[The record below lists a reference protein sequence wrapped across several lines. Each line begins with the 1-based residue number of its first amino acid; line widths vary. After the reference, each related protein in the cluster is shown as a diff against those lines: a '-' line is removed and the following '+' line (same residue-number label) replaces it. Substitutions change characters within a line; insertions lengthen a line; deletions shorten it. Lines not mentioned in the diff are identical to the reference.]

1 MAQERRFRSLV
12 RSKSRH
18 NFLTKYLEPSL
29 GLAMEAEGCEGEGM
43 EKKNPL
49 QISDLQGIDNFLGVP
64 RPGLEPGCLAALV
77 FETSASTY
85 SAIWASSLK
94 AMQRYNVFS
103 IRPNIMAYF
112 F

>member
-1 MAQERRFRSLV
+1 
-12 RSKSRH
+12 
-18 NFLTKYLEPSL
+18 
-29 GLAMEAEGCEGEGM
+29 MEAEGCEGEGM

-112 F
+112 FEIYAKTC

>member
-1 MAQERRFRSLV
+1 
-12 RSKSRH
+12 
-18 NFLTKYLEPSL
+18 
-29 GLAMEAEGCEGEGM
+29 MEAEGCEGEGM

-85 SAIWASSLK
+85 SAIWAYVV
-94 AMQRYNVFS
+94 QRYKENL
-103 IRPNIMAYF
+103 RK
-112 F
+112 